1 MVKNIKRTQKGQKNQ
16 PKLPP
21 KPTSWDP
28 TPHGPILARPV
39 SATQKTPTLPS
50 STRTSCAAC
59 PPPAPS
65 KARLLNSPARMCTLP
80 TRPTVGPRTALQPII
95 AHLSVRQWVRTQLLR
110 PLTARH
116 VSGFLFDRSTPTSI
130 TDLIGATCL
139 LSSKAANH
147 ITTHGNLEVN
157 FSSPWNFNQSS
168 EFTHLIAKIGG
179 RPPSSLSLF
188 SIQESSSS

>member
-110 PLTARH
+110 PLIARH
-116 VSGFLFDRSTPTSI
+116 VPSCPQLGQLQQAFPESRPTTCPVHFKAMNKLMTRGHSSPTSPQREI
-130 TDLIGATCL
+130 SVKAPN
-139 LSSKAANH
+139 LSN
-147 ITTHGNLEVN
+147 
-157 FSSPWNFNQSS
+157 
-168 EFTHLIAKIGG
+168 
-179 RPPSSLSLF
+179 
-188 SIQESSSS
+188 